1 MPRRTSL
8 PKKIK
13 ILKQIKNR
21 VPVCCNIRDPNRALM
36 IKFKYGTI
44 TESEFQT
51 FHENI
56 KKLIYKAMHSRMVV
70 MDWDDIY
77 QEVWQKIIRS
87 KHTWNESKGTY
98 VSTWVT
104 IVTFSVLSTL
114 RQNAIKHNS
123 RFCLYEDL
131 KASVEKGEDNPELN
145 DILLYHKGDET
156 FLEKIGGRIS
166 TTMWNVDFQAFMKE
180 LTMAEKTVIK
190 AAFELEKEF
199 IRAYEGNGKRPLAEL
214 REKTGYDETTIATL
228 LNNIKKKYESAFS
241 TKINAVNDDN
251 CKIEKDSNN
260 ETLF

>member
-1 MPRRTSL
+1 MPRKITS
-8 PKKIK
+8 PRKIK
-13 ILKQIKNR
+13 IIKRIKNR
-21 VPVCCNIRDPNRALM
+21 MPVCCHINDPNRKLM

-44 TESEFQT
+44 TESEFNT
-51 FHENI
+51 FYENV

-77 QEVWQKIIRS
+77 QEIWQKIIRS
-87 KHTWNESKGTY
+87 KHTWKESKGTY

-104 IVTFSVLSTL
+104 IVAFSVLSTL

-131 KASVEKGEDNPELN
+131 KASVENGEENPELN

-156 FLEKIGGRIS
+156 FLEKIGGKIS
-166 TTMWNVDFQAFMKE
+166 TTMWNVDFQVFMKE

-190 AAFELEKEF
+190 AAFELESEF
-199 IRAYEGNGKRPLAEL
+199 IKSYEGNGKMPLSEL

-228 LNNIKKKYESAFS
+228 LGNIKKKYEETFN
-241 TKINAVNDDN
+241 TKINAKNEDN
-251 CKIEKDSNN
+251 CKIEENNSN